1 MLIARTD
8 KILRHATACVT
19 EQTKIRAK
27 LDPINDE
34 IAVRRLHDATRP
46 FNAVVPT
53 DDPVGSG
60 EGVAGDDDPFQL
72 VVHEADHFEEESEHS
87 IRHQR
92 SLTFRLARQDLNQ
105 FQIFAHGRFL
115 WGGIY
120 GKSKVV
126 L

>member
-1 MLIARTD
+1 MGQTRVTKPFHKLSPKTSSSNKSFAHSVLIARTD

-19 EQTKIRAK
+19 EQRKIRAK
-27 LDPINDE
+27 LEPINDE

-87 IRHQR
+87 IRH
-92 SLTFRLARQDLNQ
+92 
-105 FQIFAHGRFL
+105 
-115 WGGIY
+115 
-120 GKSKVV
+120 
-126 L
+126 